1 MLTLAR
7 RVILLLLFCIL
18 AVVAVSCIFKDQWL
32 LYLPQGLA
40 LKSLNSVH
48 IVYLWLL
55 YAFRYKQQ
63 LCNLET
69 RRICIR
75 GTRFKHRNSARHDCT
90 QSHKTDGINRLIF
103 CIYMM
108 QLCTTILI
116 LTCNI
121 LTILLCT
128 ANVLLHLY
136 TKRRLFKIDV
146 DTTPWRWCNR
156 NGDCLK

>member
-1 MLTLAR
+1 MLAR
-7 RVILLLLFCIL
+7 RVILLLFCIL
-18 AVVAVSCIFKDQWL
+18 AVVAVSCNFKAQWL

-48 IVYLWLL
+48 VVYLWLL

-69 RRICIR
+69 RPICIR
-75 GTRFKHRNSARHDCT
+75 GTQFKHRTSARYDCT

-103 CIYMM
+103 YIYII
-108 QLCTTILI
+108 QLCTTIFI
-116 LTCNI
+116 LTRNI
-121 LTILLCT
+121 LILLCT

-136 TKRRLFKIDV
+136 TKRRLFKTDV
-146 DTTPWRWCNR
+146 ATTP
-156 NGDCLK
+156 